1 MLGLSF
7 GGIFTHALSG
17 AVAALVGFTGLL
29 GGGAHYAAILSGR
42 TKQEIERA
50 TAIGFFVGFG
60 LGMVIL
66 VTDSLT

>member
-1 MLGLSF
+1 
-7 GGIFTHALSG
+7 
-17 AVAALVGFTGLL
+17 LVGVTGLV

-50 TAIGFFVGFG
+50 IAIGFFVGFG
-60 LGMVIL
+60 LGMIVL